1 MRGRYAATIIASV
14 MLLSV
19 MACGRNAKS
28 EFTAFQVGEKI
39 LLVSAENAEKGV
51 FLTTDPIRIEKGELV
66 DISADLNG
74 GKIRVELIRVPN
86 GEDNGN
92 SPDSDDSET
101 VMKADLHKTDRAS
114 GTVEEG
120 TYIVKVT
127 CLEKATGQV
136 QIGAGPEL

>member
-19 MACGRNAKS
+19 MACGRTEKS

-66 DISADLNG
+66 DISADLEG
-74 GKIRVELIRVPN
+74 GEIRIEMIRVPEGLDTGN
-86 GEDNGN
+86 TADSGEG
-92 SPDSDDSET
+92 ET
-101 VMKADLHKTDRAS
+101 VITVNLHKTDRTS
-114 GTVEEG
+114 GTVTEG
-120 TYIVKVT
+120 TYIVKAT
-127 CLEKATGQV
+127 CLEKATGQIR
-136 QIGAGPEL
+136 IGAGPEL